1 MNTDR
6 RKIMAAR
13 PRSIIAARLLV
24 CLTLVSPA
32 PIYASETWIQASSD
46 HFQLFTSNNK
56 DQAVQLLRQL
66 ETTRRRL
73 LPVLYGASTAPEN
86 DDSCRVTVIAFH
98 SDTEYASY
106 RSNSAASAYSLEAPG
121 SSYIV
126 LGAASAHD
134 PAIAV
139 HEYIHHLLHR
149 RYRGLPAWLDEGLA
163 EVYSSLEER
172 RNQLRLGL
180 PADSRLSSLEHDGL
194 LLGLPDL
201 LNVKEDDLKKLRHS
215 EPRSR
220 FYSESWLLT
229 HMLRFSPAYSP
240 RFSAFITSIDSGNT
254 AENAFLSVYRK
265 TLPQVQ
271 DDLQR
276 YLKKGR
282 FPTQTVTLN
291 IPALPA
297 VEVYAAPAAAM
308 EVQVTLANLLIDL
321 GRFSKAEAALHTLQS
336 DSPNN
341 PAVLAAFS
349 YLRLRQ
355 SALPAIR

>member
-1 MNTDR
+1 
-6 RKIMAAR
+6 MAAR
-13 PRSIIAARLLV
+13 PRSTIAASLLI
-24 CLTLVSPA
+24 CLALASSA
-32 PIYASETWIQASSD
+32 PIYASEIWIKASSD

-56 DQAVQLLRQL
+56 DQAVRLLRQL

-73 LPVLYGASTAPEN
+73 LPVLDGSIAAPEN
-86 DDSCRVTVIAFH
+86 HDSSRLTVIAFH
-98 SDTEYASY
+98 SDSDYASY

-126 LGAASAHD
+126 LGAASARD

-139 HEYIHHLLHR
+139 HEYVHHLLHQ

-172 RNQLRLGL
+172 HNQLRLGL

-201 LNVKEDDLKKLRHS
+201 LNVKEDDLNKLRHS

-240 RFSAFITSIDSGNT
+240 RFNAFLTSMDSGNT
-254 AENAFLSVYRK
+254 AENAFLSVYAK

-271 DDLQR
+271 DDLKL

-282 FPTQTVTLN
+282 LPTQ
-291 IPALPA
+291 A
-297 VEVYAAPAAAM
+297 VSYNAQSPSVVKVQTGPTAAIDAQAA
-308 EVQVTLANLLIDL
+308 LANLLVDL
-321 GRFSKAEAALHTLQS
+321 GPPSGQLGH
-336 DSPNN
+336 
-341 PAVLAAFS
+341 
-349 YLRLRQ
+349 
-355 SALPAIR
+355 

>member
-1 MNTDR
+1 
-6 RKIMAAR
+6 MAAQ
-13 PRSIIAARLLV
+13 PRSIIAASLLI
-24 CLTLVSPA
+24 CLALAASA
-32 PIYASETWIQASSD
+32 PIYASETWIKASSD

-56 DQAVQLLRQL
+56 EQAVRLLRQL

-73 LPVLYGASTAPEN
+73 LPVLDGSIAAPEN
-86 DDSCRVTVIAFH
+86 HDSSRVTVIAFH
-98 SDTEYASY
+98 SDADYASY

-126 LGAASAHD
+126 LGAASARD

-139 HEYIHHLLHR
+139 HEYVHHLLHQ

-163 EVYSSLEER
+163 EVYSSVEER

-240 RFSAFITSIDSGNT
+240 RFNALLTSMDSGNT
-254 AENAFLSVYRK
+254 AENAFLSVYGK

-271 DDLQR
+271 DDLKL

-282 FPTQTVTLN
+282 FPTETITFN
-291 IPALPA
+291 TPDLPA
-297 VEVYAAPAAAM
+297 VEVHASPAAAR
-308 EVQVTLANLLIDL
+308 QAQATLTKLLIDL
-321 GRFSKAEAALHTLQS
+321 DRFPGRNCA
-336 DSPNN
+336 
-341 PAVLAAFS
+341 
-349 YLRLRQ
+349 RQ
-355 SALPAIR
+355 SAKQ